1 MSVGLLS
8 GLLSNQQPSSPA
20 GHGIQVVMIDR
31 KDLIRNPDNKIYLIG
46 DVSRLKEDIRTHG
59 IRQPL
64 EVVEDVGGKYK
75 LIGGERRLTACEQLA
90 FDGDDR
96 FDELPCIILQ
106 SKDPDEDKI
115 ALITANATA
124 RELTDG
130 ERLAQYEAL
139 KEVLERKKQN
149 GQLTGKVRD
158 ELCRILGL
166 STGAAARLNAIS
178 NNCGEDIKTKLRIG
192 ELTLTG
198 AYRIAQT
205 VIADSK
211 TPAPAKQNPEFPVSN
226 VDTPETLP
234 VEPVFEPDPAKEIP
248 YVEPEKRPAKP
259 VTSLFSDWVRVAAEE
274 IINKEWVRD
283 LPDLSPIYLKYTEA
297 ALSRLTESL
306 ACGATV
312 EYSSKRIVIYDYTKD
327 SQRQSYT
334 WTTFSEECRKLGLYP
349 YPVQPEAKPEPQP
362 EKKRGRQTLLELAE
376 KTLRENALWEFER
389 NLWAFKL
396 DFYKQ
401 ALPGGATL
409 WRLDDAQRDAAGLA
423 PGEHTRYAII
433 KCDSNFFTVGWEQYN
448 DAVESL
454 VRYFDL
460 T

>member
-8 GLLSNQQPSSPA
+8 ELLSGAPA
-20 GHGIQVVMIDR
+20 GHGMQVVMISR

-178 NNCGEDIKTKLRIG
+178 NNCGEDIKAKLRIG

-211 TPAPAKQNPEFPVSN
+211 MPAPAKQNPEFPVST

-234 VEPVFEPDPAKEIP
+234 EESVFEPDPAKEIP
-248 YVEPEKRPAKP
+248 YVAPEKRPAKP
-259 VTSLFSDWVRVAAEE
+259 VTSLFPDWVRVAAEE

-306 ACGATV
+306 DCGATV

-327 SQRQSYT
+327 YQRQSYT
-334 WTTFSEECRKLGLYP
+334 WMTFTEECRKLGLYP
-349 YPVQPEAKPEPQP
+349 YPVQPTAKPEPQP
-362 EKKRGRQTLLELAE
+362 EEKKGKRTLDRLARETLKEDTWELD
-376 KTLRENALWEFER
+376 RNIPEFG
-389 NLWAFKL
+389 LG
-396 DFYKQ
+396 FYKKP
-401 ALPGGATL
+401 LPGGATL
-409 WRLDDAQRDAAGLA
+409 WRLDDTQRDAAGLA

-433 KCDSNFFTVGWEQYN
+433 ECDSNFFTVGWEQYN

-460 T
+460 A